1 MLVTGAAVACKGVAP
16 ISAAAAQQDDDQN
29 DPQASA
35 VVTVVPHVVFTSLS
49 KSKLYYVRWAQK

>member
-1 MLVTGAAVACKGVAP
+1 MLVAIAAVACKGVAP
-16 ISAAAAQQDDDQN
+16 ISAAAQQENDQN